1 MAFLQLLL
9 DEKRVKE
16 EEGFKKPPILQIAS
30 FYRYA
35 DQTKQHW
42 QFRKFEKH
50 HDQLMDFFQY
60 WTTPKSWPLVQIGH
74 FMTLIKKIVV

>member
-1 MAFLQLLL
+1 MALLQPLL
-9 DEKRVKE
+9 DEKCVKVA
-16 EEGFKKPPILQIAS
+16 EGFKKPPILQIAL

-50 HDQLMDFFQY
+50 HNQLMDFFQY
-60 WTTPKSWPLVQIGH
+60 
-74 FMTLIKKIVV
+74 